1 MVGGRIRRI
10 ENKGKKIGL
19 YVVSEERIV
28 LCAVFFFYLK
38 GCEPCYHFFLL
49 LTHKGTKS
57 AQQYP
62 SFYFL
67 RVYIIVLGFSI
78 LKFESKIYAVSKCT
92 NAISDFGI
100 NQLGEYYFF
109 GSSWLAS
116 ELVST
121 EMDI

>member
-1 MVGGRIRRI
+1 MLPFFSVTHPQRNKIRTTI
-10 ENKGKKIGL
+10 SKFL
-19 YVVSEERIV
+19 
-28 LCAVFFFYLK
+28 FF
-38 GCEPCYHFFLL
+38 
-49 LTHKGTKS
+49 KS
-57 AQQYP
+57 
-62 SFYFL
+62 L
-67 RVYIIVLGFSI
+67 YIIVLGFSI